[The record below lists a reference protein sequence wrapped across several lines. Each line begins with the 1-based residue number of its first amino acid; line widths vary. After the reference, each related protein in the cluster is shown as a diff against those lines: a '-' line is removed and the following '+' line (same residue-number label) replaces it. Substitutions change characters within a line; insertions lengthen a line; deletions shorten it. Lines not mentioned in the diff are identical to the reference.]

1 MQKEFIKHI
10 KTLNITENSKILLAI
25 SGGAD
30 SVAMLNL
37 FTNTRYEC
45 GIAHCNFHL
54 RDKESDLDEKYVKSL
69 SEKYNFK
76 YFKIDFDTK
85 KHSKENCISIEMA
98 ARELRYKWFEEIR
111 TENSYDYIATAH
123 HKDDIIETFFINLS
137 RGTGIRGLTG
147 INASCS
153 RVNPSSE

>member
-76 YFKIDFDTK
+76 YFKIDFEVIWKT
-85 KHSKENCISIEMA
+85 IE
-98 ARELRYKWFEEIR
+98 RDLPEFEIAIR
-111 TENSYDYIATAH
+111 LLLDA
-123 HKDDIIETFFINLS
+123 ET
-137 RGTGIRGLTG
+137 
-147 INASCS
+147 
-153 RVNPSSE
+153 